1 MATERDS
8 NGTALMDRQGDL
20 PVSFGV
26 AFADAADPMDKA
38 FIDSVPA
45 DKKRDATKA
54 LIDFN
59 RATQKLL
66 DEETRFNARARWEGG
81 LTLTEYLRSETHVTA
96 EQDFRSQADS
106 IVALNGEAGKQ
117 LVERAEKL
125 VAQAGNT
132 QDAAGPR
139 TPGRKRGAAHTA

>member
-1 MATERDS
+1 MATERKSD
-8 NGTALMDRQGDL
+8 GTTLMDRKGDL

-66 DEETRFNARARWEGG
+66 AEETRFHARTRWKGG
-81 LTLTEYLRSETHVTA
+81 LTLTEYLRSESHVSA
-96 EQDFRSQADS
+96 EQDFRSQADG
-106 IVALNGEAGKQ
+106 IVALNGETGKK
-117 LVERAEKL
+117 LVERAENT
-125 VAQAGNT
+125 VAKAGT
-132 QDAAGPR
+132 SQDVTGPAPR
-139 TPGRKRGAAHTA
+139 TPGRGAAQTA